1 MPLFSFAEIL
11 NACEG
16 EFVNVSDFHIS
27 VDSVSTDSRDK
38 TKNGLFIALSGEN
51 FDGHDYLRQA
61 IANGAVLLCIEKAK
75 LAKLP
80 PGVPAILV
88 NSPLRAYQELA
99 HLYRRRFK
107 NLKVIALTGSC
118 GKTSTK
124 ETLYAIFAQVYGAEH
139 VLATQ
144 GNTNNQIG
152 VPQNMMRLTPEH
164 KVCILEM
171 GTNHFGEIEP
181 IAGIAEPDVSLVVS
195 IGSCHLEYLKN
206 LDGVATEKSH
216 ILLALSKDG
225 TAVIPQESPGNGILR
240 SAASK
245 AGRILTFGYSEKS
258 TVQVIYK
265 GGNISGSSF
274 ELINHE
280 NGERALVNWSLS
292 GRHQACNAA
301 GTDPA

>member
-99 HLYRRRFK
+99 LLYRRRFK

-124 ETLYAIFAQVYGAEH
+124 ETLYAIFAQVYGA
-139 VLATQ
+139 
-144 GNTNNQIG
+144 
-152 VPQNMMRLTPEH
+152 EH

-245 AGRILTFGYSEKS
+245 AGRILTLGYSEKS

-301 GTDPA
+301 VAAAVPRCS

>member
-27 VDSVSTDSRDK
+27 VDSVSTDSREK

-51 FDGHDYLRQA
+51 FDGHDYLRRQPPTA
-61 IANGAVLLCIEKAK
+61 RFSLLEKAK

-124 ETLYAIFAQVYGAEH
+124 ETLYAIFAQVYGAEPRPCD
-139 VLATQ
+139 AGQ
-144 GNTNNQIG
+144 YEQSDRGSA
-152 VPQNMMRLTPEH
+152 EH
-164 KVCILEM
+164 DAP
-171 GTNHFGEIEP
+171 H
-181 IAGIAEPDVSLVVS
+181 
-195 IGSCHLEYLKN
+195 
-206 LDGVATEKSH
+206 
-216 ILLALSKDG
+216 
-225 TAVIPQESPGNGILR
+225 
-240 SAASK
+240 
-245 AGRILTFGYSEKS
+245 
-258 TVQVIYK
+258 
-265 GGNISGSSF
+265 
-274 ELINHE
+274 
-280 NGERALVNWSLS
+280 
-292 GRHQACNAA
+292 A
-301 GTDPA
+301 GT